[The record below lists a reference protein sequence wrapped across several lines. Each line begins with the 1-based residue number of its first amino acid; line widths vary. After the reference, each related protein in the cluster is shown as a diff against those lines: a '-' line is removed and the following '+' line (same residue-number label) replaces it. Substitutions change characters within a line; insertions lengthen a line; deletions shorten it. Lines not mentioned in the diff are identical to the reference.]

1 MSVELLVSWKG
12 WASVGAVQSLLR
24 TVLPLLALSAL
35 LTAAAPVPDARVKL
49 LEAMSAELA
58 RNHQQLKMQNH
69 EPPYFMSYQLKD
81 YEQHAI
87 SARYGALFMDDGYR
101 ERKLYVDVRVGD
113 YDFDSSVAE
122 GLEFSFST
130 KGTSY
135 VSRKEGPLDDSPL
148 ALRTSLWL
156 ITDEKYKSALFQYL
170 KKKGENVYAV
180 EDPKRPPSF
189 TREKPVK
196 HVEPPVEAPFDRER
210 WVKVARDVS
219 ARFNAHPEL
228 FDSEVRVTKDKVT
241 RLFVSSEGS
250 RIITEETLYGLH
262 VSAVT
267 RAPDGQL
274 LDNSRNFYVPTE
286 AGLPDVARL
295 NKAADDV
302 IQELLALRAAPAID
316 PYTGPAILAPEAAG
330 VLFHEAVGHRLEGDR
345 QEGDNE
351 GKTFKGQ
358 VGKQVLP
365 SFISIHDDPTRRVL
379 QNEPL
384 NGYYLF
390 DEEGVRGQRVTLVE
404 KGVLRNYLQGRRP
417 VEGFLQS
424 NGHGRSQGNLK
435 PVARMA
441 NLMVESTNGVS
452 DAELKKRLIA
462 EAKRQ
467 GKPFGLI
474 IRDITGGNTNTSGY
488 GYQAF
493 KGVPRMV
500 YRVDVKT
507 GKETLVRGVEIVG
520 TPLSAVNRILA
531 SGQKPG
537 VFNGFCGAES
547 GNVPVS
553 TVAPAMLLQ
562 ELELQR
568 TMEGKDRPPILTS
581 PAALE
586 SPAAKP

>member
-1 MSVELLVSWKG
+1 M
-12 WASVGAVQSLLR
+12 
-24 TVLPLLALSAL
+24 
-35 LTAAAPVPDARVKL
+35 AAAPAPDARLKL
-49 LEAMSAELA
+49 LDAMASELT
-58 RNHQQLKMQNH
+58 RNQQQLKMQSH

-81 YEQHAI
+81 YEQHVVA
-87 SARYGALFMDDGYR
+87 ARYGAVFLDDGYR
-101 ERKLYVDVRVGD
+101 ERKLYVDVRVGN

-135 VSRKEGPLDDSPL
+135 IARKEGPLDDSPL
-148 ALRTSLWL
+148 ALRTALWL
-156 ITDEKYKSALFQYL
+156 ITDEQYKSALFQYL
-170 KKKGENVYAV
+170 KKKGEDVYTV

-189 TREKPVK
+189 TKEKPSA
-196 HVEPPVEAPFDRER
+196 HVQPPVQAPFNRER
-210 WVKVARDVS
+210 WVKLAREVS
-219 ARFNAHPEL
+219 AQFNVHPEL
-228 FDSEVRVTKDKVT
+228 FDSEVRVTTDKVT

-250 RIITEETLYGLH
+250 RLVTEEVLYGLH

-274 LDNSRNFYVPTE
+274 LDDSRNFYSPTE
-286 AGLPDVARL
+286 AGLPDDAKVRQ
-295 NKAADDV
+295 AAAKV
-302 IQELLALRAAPAID
+302 IEELLALRAAPAID
-316 PYTGPAILAPEAAG
+316 PYTGPAILAPEASG

-345 QEGDNE
+345 QDGDNE

-358 VGKQVLP
+358 VSKLVLP
-365 SFISIHDDPTRRVL
+365 SFISIHDDPTQRL
-379 QNEPL
+379 LNGEPL

-390 DEEGVRGQRVTLVE
+390 DEEGVKGQRVTLVE
-404 KGVLRNYLQGRRP
+404 KGVLRNYLLGRRP

-424 NGHGRSQGNLK
+424 NGHGRSQGTLK

-441 NLMVESTNGVS
+441 NLLVESTKGVS
-452 DAELKKRLIA
+452 DAELKKMLIA

-467 GKPFGLI
+467 GKPYGLI
-474 IRDITGGNTNTSGY
+474 IRDITGGNTNTSSY

-507 GKETLVRGVEIVG
+507 GQESLVRGVEIVG

-531 SGQKPG
+531 SGQKAG

-562 ELELQR
+562 EIELQR
-568 TMEGKDRPPILTS
+568 AVEGKDRPPILSS
-581 PAALE
+581 PAALKE
-586 SPAAKP
+586 PPTRQEKP